1 PGKQFTQTDVLQAY
15 EQFDSWCINK
25 NIFKAYNFDANDGF
39 YLDRSAAKEPPYERL
54 QGLIGLEIVK
64 KQIDTIIAADLVE
77 KERKKRLGND
87 YKTSCMHMIFA
98 GDPGTAKTTVAKL
111 FAGIAKEKEILKSG
125 AFVER
130 GGMDLNGPF
139 CVDMIRQAFEAARG
153 GVLFIDEAYSLK
165 QDVAVATLIQEM
177 ENKRDEVIVI
187 LAGYGERMERF
198 LQLNE
203 GLKSRIPNWIDF
215 PNYSTDELTDIFSYI
230 AHDRGFEATP
240 EALEEARCIFEK
252 KRLVDNFG
260 NGRYVRNLFE
270 RATKN
275 QAGRLLAN
283 GKTADKLKKD
293 ELFLLTKDD
302 ISCLEED
309 MLSEQPAGWAKK
321 ELEDM
326 IGLTSA
332 KKVIR
337 KAIANFKM
345 NKRYLEM
352 DLTADRASLHMVFTG
367 NPGTAKTT
375 VARLFAQMLRD
386 EKVLPTGQFV
396 EVGRGDLISDH
407 VGGTAP
413 LVKEKFRE
421 AQGGVLFIDEAY
433 SLCDDR
439 KNSFGDEAISTIVQ
453 EMENNRDKVIVIFA
467 GYPEPM
473 KEFLDR
479 NPGMSS
485 RIAFRI
491 NFDDYSVDELCEITK
506 LMVSKKKMSIT
517 DGAMEKLRNAYWK
530 VNKTGDFGNGRF
542 VRKLLEEA
550 QMNLAV
556 RLMDYADSDIS
567 QELLTTIE
575 ESDIPDA
582 TDFSDKPRKLGF
594 GF

>member
-1 PGKQFTQTDVLQAY
+1 M
-15 EQFDSWCINK
+15 
-25 NIFKAYNFDANDGF
+25 
-39 YLDRSAAKEPPYERL
+39 
-54 QGLIGLEIVK
+54 
-64 KQIDTIIAADLVE
+64 E